1 MQTNGLALRPDQ
13 DLFPVTQVAEGEKV
27 VFEVQGSTNPK
38 STELTDGY
46 KLWIKDK
53 NGNVMSE
60 TITGNVGMR
69 LKAGTAAEITSFN
82 FERTDERQ
90 LAITALELSWTSV
103 MPYPEGS
110 YLQLNIYS
118 REIGPEPV
126 SGKGK
131 VKCSSNLQL
140 EVEC

>member
-1 MQTNGLALRPDQ
+1 M
-13 DLFPVTQVAEGEKV
+13 TQVAEGEKV
-27 VFEVQGSTNPK
+27 VFSVEGSTNPK
-38 STELTDGY
+38 SSELTDGY
-46 KLWIKDK
+46 KLWIKDR

-69 LKAGTAAEITSFN
+69 LKAGTAASIISYN

-110 YLQLNIYS
+110 YL
-118 REIGPEPV
+118 
-126 SGKGK
+126 
-131 VKCSSNLQL
+131 
-140 EVEC
+140 